1 MKKKTLVI
9 YYIVLA
15 VAIFLWWYFTLI
27 PINFRDPGFF
37 ISFIVISFL
46 LILPFAGLLAL
57 GGFKSKQTKD
67 QTADDGSEGEV
78 FREQVGPFGIRYRTR
93 VSRTGPGT
101 PADQL
106 RRIFQGLKKGSRLL
120 WIPIIL
126 LILFFVLQLTG
137 AKIFRSRDFAKLINK
152 EDGDFAKD
160 VYEIEFYDIPTV
172 DRDTAMRLGNKRM
185 GEMAELVSQF
195 DVAEDYTQINY
206 KGRPTRVTPLRYV
219 DVFKW
224 FNNRKDGL
232 PKEVMVDLITGE
244 VTMHTLTKGMKYSD
258 SDYFFRNISRH
269 LRFKYPTAIMGD
281 ERFEVNDDGTPYWI
295 VPVMKPKIGWFNGL
309 DVSEVIVCNAI
320 TGETTKVPVED
331 CPTWADRVYPPELI
345 IQQLDWNGR
354 YQRGFFNSLIGQ
366 KGVLRT
372 TQGYNYLALYDDV
385 YLYTGIT
392 SVASDASNLGFVL
405 VNLRTKDTKFY
416 PVSSADEYSAM
427 ASAEGAV
434 QEKRYSS
441 TFPILLNVSDEPTY
455 CMALKDDAQLVKMY
469 ALVNAKNYQV
479 TATGFSIREA
489 LSNYQLKLSGRL
501 KVDTEDDVG
510 KDEKP
515 ITIKGKLTDIQS
527 VVLEGNTYYYLLL
540 EGHSEVLT
548 ASITVS
554 QQLPFLKPGDELSL
568 VCEGGDVNDNMPR
581 HIISLEKK

>member
-1 MKKKTLVI
+1 MKKKYVVI
-9 YYIVLA
+9 YYVVLA

-27 PINFRDPGFF
+27 PLNFRDPGFF
-37 ISFIVISFL
+37 FSFIVISFL
-46 LILPFAGLLAL
+46 VILPFAGFLAF
-57 GGFKSKQTKD
+57 GGAKQKA
-67 QTADDGSEGEV
+67 ADPEADTEGEV
-78 FREQVGPFGIRYRTR
+78 FREQVGPFGIKFRSR
-93 VSRTGPGT
+93 VKPKQPGN
-101 PADQL
+101 PADQMKK
-106 RRIFQGLKKGSRLL
+106 IFQSFKRGSRLL
-120 WIPIIL
+120 WIPVIL

-137 AKIFRSRDFAKLINK
+137 AKIFRSRDFAQLITK
-152 EDGDFAKD
+152 VEGDFTKD

-185 GEMAELVSQF
+185 GEMADLVSQF
-195 DVAEDYTQINY
+195 DVADDYTQINY
-206 KGRPTRVTPLRYV
+206 RGRPTRVTPLRYV
-219 DVFKW
+219 DIFKW
-224 FNNRKDGL
+224 FNNHKEGL
-232 PKEVMVDLITGE
+232 PKEVMVDLISGE
-244 VTMHTLTKGMKYSD
+244 VTMHALPSGMKYSD

-269 LRFKYPTAIMGD
+269 LRFTYPTAIMGD
-281 ERFEVNDDGTPYWI
+281 ERFEVDDEGTPFWI
-295 VPVMKPKIGWFNGL
+295 VPVMEPKVGWFNGL
-309 DVSEVIVCNAI
+309 DVSEVILCNAI
-320 TGETTKVPVED
+320 TGETTKVPVEE
-331 CPTWADRVYPPELI
+331 CPTWADRIYPAEMI
-345 IQQLDWNGR
+345 IQQLDWNGL
-354 YQRGFFNSLIGQ
+354 YQKGFFNSIIGQ

-427 ASAEGAV
+427 DSAEGAV

-489 LSNYQLKLSGRL
+489 LNNYQLKLAGRL
-501 KVDTEDDVG
+501 QIDDSEKEPEDI
-510 KDEKP
+510 KP
-515 ITIKGKLTDIQS
+515 ITIEGKLTDIQS
-527 VVLEGNTYYYLLL
+527 VVMEGNTYYYLLI
-540 EGHSEVLT
+540 EGHDEVLT

-554 QQLPFLKPGDELSL
+554 QQLPFLKPGTMLSL
-568 VCEGGDVNDNMPR
+568 VCEGGELHDSMPR
-581 HIISLEKK
+581 HVISVEKK